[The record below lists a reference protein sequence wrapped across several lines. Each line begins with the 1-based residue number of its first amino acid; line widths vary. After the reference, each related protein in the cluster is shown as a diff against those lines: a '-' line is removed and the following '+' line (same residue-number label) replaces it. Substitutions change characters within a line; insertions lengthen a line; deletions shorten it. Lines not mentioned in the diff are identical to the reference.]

1 MEERFRNLDYQ
12 NWKPVRTLGTDS
24 YGTVYE
30 IARDDG
36 FGMVDHAALKV
47 LSIPAAPEDF
57 DALVAEGRTPEEV
70 TALLH
75 RQVETIARQLM
86 AVDAISDEPN
96 LLRCEDH
103 VIREHPDGRGWDIY
117 VRTELL
123 PSLPDYLRN
132 HPHGEADIIRLGA
145 GLCSALE
152 TCHRRGIV
160 HGDIKPRNVFVG
172 GGNFNEQVTYK
183 LGDFGMAQFSAVDNT
198 NDFMAPEVL
207 CGAEV
212 SPESDLYSVG
222 MVLYWALN
230 ERRIPFVPLPPTA
243 VEASDLA
250 IAREQRLRG
259 DPLPEPLHGSQ
270 ALKNV
275 VMRACADDP
284 AQRYASVEE
293 FRAALLAV
301 ARRAAAAQPQQ
312 AQAVRREAPA
322 PKAVAADT
330 FPGSKP
336 KAQRKA
342 VPVESEGAEKPH
354 NAKKTIAIVLGS
366 LVVVA
371 LVVLIIVMALQGGKS
386 GVDSITLDHESAEI
400 APQDTLTL
408 KATVL
413 DASGQELTDETLTWS
428 SSNAAVATVKD
439 GVVTGVTEGKAKIT
453 VKAGKRSAD
462 CTITVTNDAIEVK
475 SLKLDKDRAEM
486 QIGDS
491 LTLTATMQPANAPDD
506 LVSWASSD
514 PNIATVKKG
523 IVVATS
529 SGSVTITASAGSCTA
544 TCQITVQAPSRVDS
558 VTAETASATLDLG
571 GTKTGTI
578 TFHIHGQNLDSLQS
592 TVKVYAADGSVV
604 SLGQPVRTGNGTDD
618 TYSVTAT
625 AAAAGSTSVILQIT
639 GADGTT
645 HSAAC
650 TVTVSRPASSGPT
663 RYPPIL
669 TEPVHGALSVSPTR
683 PKRGDTVTITPVP
696 DQGYQVE
703 QVTVTQRDG
712 TALPVTDHGNGTYTF
727 SQPSGRVTITVTFS
741 PLPCDGGDTCPARV
755 FSDLDP
761 TQWYHEAID
770 YVLTHQ
776 LMAGVS
782 QDRFAPQ
789 AVTTRAQA
797 VTLLWRLEGC
807 PAADTGLSY
816 ADVADTAWYREAVG
830 WADAAG
836 IAQGTSPTTFFPDA
850 AVSREQMAVFFLR
863 YAQYKGYDI
872 TQTTDLSGYQDAGQI
887 SGYARDAVA
896 WAAEAGLLTGVSQ
909 DTLLPLGTAT
919 RAQTAAVLMRFCT
932 NPAH

>member
-1 MEERFRNLDYQ
+1 
-12 NWKPVRTLGTDS
+12 
-24 YGTVYE
+24 
-30 IARDDG
+30 
-36 FGMVDHAALKV
+36 
-47 LSIPAAPEDF
+47 
-57 DALVAEGRTPEEV
+57 
-70 TALLH
+70 
-75 RQVETIARQLM
+75 M

-172 GGNFNEQVTYK
+172 GSSFNEQVTYK

-207 CGAEV
+207 CGAKV

-230 ERRIPFVPLPPTA
+230 RRRIPRSCRCRRRRWRPRILRSRASSAPARRPAARTAPRQSGAEVSSCAPAPTIDSAAPP
-243 VEASDLA
+243 
-250 IAREQRLRG
+250 
-259 DPLPEPLHGSQ
+259 
-270 ALKNV
+270 
-275 VMRACADDP
+275 
-284 AQRYASVEE
+284 VEE

-322 PKAVAADT
+322 PKAPSPRTHIPRLETKGTARGRAGRVRRGKNRWRCKENHRHRA
-330 FPGSKP
+330 P
-336 KAQRKA
+336 
-342 VPVESEGAEKPH
+342 
-354 NAKKTIAIVLGS
+354 GS

-544 TCQITVQAPSRVDS
+544 TCQITVQAPSRRQRHGRDSFGHARSRRHEDRHHHVPHPRAESRQPAGFREDLRGRRQRRLARPAGAHRQRHGRYLQRHGHGRRCQLHQRDPADHRRRRHDALRRLHRHRQGEQDHPLDLIPGVNGMTKQSHGRQGDLPCRPFFKLRLRPRYDLFHPVPYPDGVRSGEQATPFPHCAGTKKPLFFPISHAYPPAQGPAAHLCSRALYGQIRFFRSVDADVRHGVDGRAPFMAATISS
-558 VTAETASATLDLG
+558 VTGTGRDLRPPR
-571 GTKTGTI
+571 
-578 TFHIHGQNLDSLQS
+578 
-592 TVKVYAADGSVV
+592 
-604 SLGQPVRTGNGTDD
+604 LG
-618 TYSVTAT
+618 
-625 AAAAGSTSVILQIT
+625 
-639 GADGTT
+639 
-645 HSAAC
+645 
-650 TVTVSRPASSGPT
+650 
-663 RYPPIL
+663 
-669 TEPVHGALSVSPTR
+669 
-683 PKRGDTVTITPVP
+683 
-696 DQGYQVE
+696 
-703 QVTVTQRDG
+703 
-712 TALPVTDHGNGTYTF
+712 
-727 SQPSGRVTITVTFS
+727 
-741 PLPCDGGDTCPARV
+741 
-755 FSDLDP
+755 
-761 TQWYHEAID
+761 
-770 YVLTHQ
+770 
-776 LMAGVS
+776 
-782 QDRFAPQ
+782 
-789 AVTTRAQA
+789 
-797 VTLLWRLEGC
+797 
-807 PAADTGLSY
+807 
-816 ADVADTAWYREAVG
+816 
-830 WADAAG
+830 
-836 IAQGTSPTTFFPDA
+836 
-850 AVSREQMAVFFLR
+850 
-863 YAQYKGYDI
+863 
-872 TQTTDLSGYQDAGQI
+872 
-887 SGYARDAVA
+887 
-896 WAAEAGLLTGVSQ
+896 
-909 DTLLPLGTAT
+909 
-919 RAQTAAVLMRFCT
+919 
-932 NPAH
+932 

>member
-12 NWKPVRTLGTDS
+12 NWKPVRTLGSDS

-103 VIREHPDGRGWDIY
+103 VIRAHADGRGWDIY

-172 GGNFNEQVTYK
+172 GGNFDEQVTYK

-212 SPESDLYSVG
+212 SPASDLYSVG

-312 AQAVRREAPA
+312 AQAVRREVPA
-322 PKAVAADT
+322 PKAAAADT

-342 VPVESEGAEKPH
+342 VPVETEDTEKPH
-354 NAKKTIAIVLGS
+354 NAKKTVAIILGS

-371 LVVLIIVMALQGGKS
+371 LIAHAGGRDDLLEHVEHLRAHAQRLREALGADGHDHELLNIDVAAGGVRAAVEHVHHRHGQRLGVAAADVVIQALAGRQRAGLRACEGHAEDGVGAETGLVRRAVELDEELVDRGLVEDVHALQRLCDLDIHVLHGLEHALAEVTALIAVTQLAGLVDTGG
-386 GVDSITLDHESAEI
+386 
-400 APQDTLTL
+400 
-408 KATVL
+408 
-413 DASGQELTDETLTWS
+413 
-428 SSNAAVATVKD
+428 
-439 GVVTGVTEGKAKIT
+439 
-453 VKAGKRSAD
+453 
-462 CTITVTNDAIEVK
+462 
-475 SLKLDKDRAEM
+475 
-486 QIGDS
+486 
-491 LTLTATMQPANAPDD
+491 
-506 LVSWASSD
+506 
-514 PNIATVKKG
+514 
-523 IVVATS
+523 
-529 SGSVTITASAGSCTA
+529 SAGGN
-544 TCQITVQAPSRVDS
+544 SR
-558 VTAETASATLDLG
+558 
-571 GTKTGTI
+571 
-578 TFHIHGQNLDSLQS
+578 
-592 TVKVYAADGSVV
+592 AADGAVV
-604 SLGQPVRTGNGTDD
+604 ERDFHFHSRV
-618 TYSVTAT
+618 
-625 AAAAGSTSVILQIT
+625 AAGVENFS
-639 GADGTT
+639 GADV
-645 HSAAC
+645 HNFKI
-650 TVTVSRPASSGPT
+650 
-663 RYPPIL
+663 IL
-669 TEPVHGALSVSPTR
+669 HVH
-683 PKRGDTVTITPVP
+683 TP
-696 DQGYQVE
+696 
-703 QVTVTQRDG
+703 
-712 TALPVTDHGNGTYTF
+712 L
-727 SQPSGRVTITVTFS
+727 
-741 PLPCDGGDTCPARV
+741 
-755 FSDLDP
+755 
-761 TQWYHEAID
+761 
-770 YVLTHQ
+770 
-776 LMAGVS
+776 
-782 QDRFAPQ
+782 
-789 AVTTRAQA
+789 
-797 VTLLWRLEGC
+797 
-807 PAADTGLSY
+807 
-816 ADVADTAWYREAVG
+816 
-830 WADAAG
+830 
-836 IAQGTSPTTFFPDA
+836 
-850 AVSREQMAVFFLR
+850 
-863 YAQYKGYDI
+863 
-872 TQTTDLSGYQDAGQI
+872 
-887 SGYARDAVA
+887 
-896 WAAEAGLLTGVSQ
+896 
-909 DTLLPLGTAT
+909 
-919 RAQTAAVLMRFCT
+919 
-932 NPAH
+932 

>member
-12 NWKPVRTLGTDS
+12 NWKPVRTLGSDS

-86 AVDAISDEPN
+86 AVDAISDDPN

-103 VIREHPDGRGWDIY
+103 VIRAHADGRGWDIY

-145 GLCSALE
+145 GLCSVLE

-212 SPESDLYSVG
+212 SPASDLYSVG

-301 ARRAAAAQPQQ
+301 ARRATAAQPQQ
-312 AQAVRREAPA
+312 PVRRETPAPA
-322 PKAVAADT
+322 PAAAGT

-342 VPVESEGAEKPH
+342 VPVETEDVQPKRSS
-354 NAKKTIAIVLGS
+354 KKTVAIILGS

-371 LVVLIIVMALQGGKS
+371 LIALILVMALQGGKS
-386 GVDSITLDHESAEI
+386 GVDSVTLDHETAEI

-408 KATVL
+408 TATVL
-413 DASGQELTDETLTWS
+413 DANGQELKDETLTWS

-462 CTITVTNDAIEVK
+462 CTVTVTNDAIEVK
-475 SLKLDKDRAEM
+475 SLKLDQDKAEM

-491 LTLTATMQPANAPDD
+491 LTLKATMQPANAPDE

-523 IVVATS
+523 IVIATS
-529 SGSVTITASAGSCTA
+529 AGSVTITASAGSCTA
-544 TCQITVQAPSRVDS
+544 TCQITVKAPSRVDS
-558 VTAETASATLDLG
+558 VKAETDSATLDLN

-578 TFHIHGQNLDSLQS
+578 TFHVRGQNLDSLQDS
-592 TVKVYAADGSVV
+592 VKVYAADGSVV

-618 TYSVTAT
+618 IYSVTAT
-625 AAAAGSTSVILQIT
+625 AAAVGSTSVILQIT
-639 GADGTT
+639 AADGTT

-650 TVTVSRPASSGPT
+650 TVTVKESKT
-663 RYPPIL
+663 IL
-669 TEPVHGALSVSPTR
+669 DLIPGV
-683 PKRGDTVTITPVP
+683 
-696 DQGYQVE
+696 
-703 QVTVTQRDG
+703 
-712 TALPVTDHGNGTYTF
+712 NG
-727 SQPSGRVTITVTFS
+727 
-741 PLPCDGGDTCPARV
+741 
-755 FSDLDP
+755 
-761 TQWYHEAID
+761 
-770 YVLTHQ
+770 
-776 LMAGVS
+776 
-782 QDRFAPQ
+782 
-789 AVTTRAQA
+789 
-797 VTLLWRLEGC
+797 
-807 PAADTGLSY
+807 
-816 ADVADTAWYREAVG
+816 
-830 WADAAG
+830 
-836 IAQGTSPTTFFPDA
+836 
-850 AVSREQMAVFFLR
+850 
-863 YAQYKGYDI
+863 
-872 TQTTDLSGYQDAGQI
+872 
-887 SGYARDAVA
+887 
-896 WAAEAGLLTGVSQ
+896 
-909 DTLLPLGTAT
+909 
-919 RAQTAAVLMRFCT
+919 
-932 NPAH
+932 

>member
-75 RQVETIARQLM
+75 RQVEAIARQLM

-103 VIREHPDGRGWDIY
+103 VIRAHPDGRGWDIY

-400 APQDTLTL
+400 APQDT
-408 KATVL
+408 
-413 DASGQELTDETLTWS
+413 
-428 SSNAAVATVKD
+428 
-439 GVVTGVTEGKAKIT
+439 
-453 VKAGKRSAD
+453 
-462 CTITVTNDAIEVK
+462 VTNDAIEVK

-650 TVTVSRPASSGPT
+650 TVTVKESKT
-663 RYPPIL
+663 IL
-669 TEPVHGALSVSPTR
+669 DLIPGV
-683 PKRGDTVTITPVP
+683 
-696 DQGYQVE
+696 
-703 QVTVTQRDG
+703 
-712 TALPVTDHGNGTYTF
+712 NG
-727 SQPSGRVTITVTFS
+727 
-741 PLPCDGGDTCPARV
+741 
-755 FSDLDP
+755 
-761 TQWYHEAID
+761 
-770 YVLTHQ
+770 
-776 LMAGVS
+776 
-782 QDRFAPQ
+782 
-789 AVTTRAQA
+789 
-797 VTLLWRLEGC
+797 
-807 PAADTGLSY
+807 
-816 ADVADTAWYREAVG
+816 
-830 WADAAG
+830 
-836 IAQGTSPTTFFPDA
+836 
-850 AVSREQMAVFFLR
+850 
-863 YAQYKGYDI
+863 
-872 TQTTDLSGYQDAGQI
+872 
-887 SGYARDAVA
+887 
-896 WAAEAGLLTGVSQ
+896 
-909 DTLLPLGTAT
+909 
-919 RAQTAAVLMRFCT
+919 
-932 NPAH
+932 